1 MVHKFGIFD
10 TVEDLNRAAAAQKAE
25 GDLEALVSLAEE
37 NDIDRED
44 AEDYY
49 YSGEPGSCLCTPG
62 MAAAGR
68 LEREAEKLHLQS
80 ELKDWKD
87 YILQLVVEEE
97 PLARAVF
104 EKKDKSLLEV
114 LAAGLKRASNHRI
127 RVSDAIIKAAGLPES
142 AAYMGMCGRDEL
154 WHIVLDYYLGEA
166 EK

>member
-1 MVHKFGIFD
+1 MEHKFGIFG

-87 YILQLVVEEE
+87 FILQLAVEEE
-97 PLARAVF
+97 PLARAIF
-104 EKKDKSLLEV
+104 ERKDKTLSAV
-114 LAAGLKRASNHRI
+114 LAVGLRRASDNRI
-127 RVSDAIIKAAGLPES
+127 RVDDAIRKAAGLPES
-142 AAYMGMCGRDEL
+142 DSYMGMCGRDEL
-154 WHIVLDYYLGEA
+154 RHIVLDYYLGEA